1 MKTVKEIEVTG
12 KTVLVRADY
21 NVPVDENGAIT
32 DDNRIAVTIELID
45 YLLKQ
50 RAKVVLASHMGRPGG
65 KRDNRFSLRPVA
77 ARLADLVQKK
87 VEFVEDCIG
96 DLAREKVKALEEGE
110 ILLLEN
116 LRFHKGEKSNDP
128 QFARELASLCDV
140 YVNEAFAV
148 SHRDQASVTGIT
160 EYAPVSAAGFV
171 LEKEIRTYYDSVRN
185 PKRPLVAIIGGAKVS
200 GKLEALRNML
210 NYVDRMIVGGAM
222 ANTFLKSSGID
233 TRGSMVE
240 EDLVDTAAG
249 IMLTAEELG
258 IELLLPTDL
267 VAADSFS
274 REAESVKV
282 PVDQIPSGWMGL
294 DIGPETA
301 ERFAKA
307 VENAGT
313 IVWNGPMGVF
323 EMEPFMAGTRAVAE
337 AVAGS
342 GAFSIVGGGDTG
354 LAVKMC
360 GLSEGMSY
368 ISTGGGAFL
377 HLMEGKELPGVKAL
391 N

>member
-77 ARLADLVQKK
+77 ARLAELVQKK